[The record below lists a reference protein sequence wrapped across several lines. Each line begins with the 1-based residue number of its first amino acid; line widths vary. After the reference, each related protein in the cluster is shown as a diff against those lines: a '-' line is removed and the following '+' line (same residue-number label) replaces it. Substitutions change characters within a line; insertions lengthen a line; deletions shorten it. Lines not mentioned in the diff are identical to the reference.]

1 MNGKLMHTRHFYAL
15 NVGYM
20 DLHVK
25 IYSSSLFAMPDSY
38 ISLIRS
44 TLLCSIWDWKEG
56 RNEVNF
62 SDTRTLASESWNLDH
77 VSSFLPI

>member
-1 MNGKLMHTRHFYAL
+1 MLLMWIIWICMCRFTL
-15 NVGYM
+15 P
-20 DLHVK
+20 
-25 IYSSSLFAMPDSY
+25 LFAMADSY

-77 VSSFLPI
+77 VSSFLAI